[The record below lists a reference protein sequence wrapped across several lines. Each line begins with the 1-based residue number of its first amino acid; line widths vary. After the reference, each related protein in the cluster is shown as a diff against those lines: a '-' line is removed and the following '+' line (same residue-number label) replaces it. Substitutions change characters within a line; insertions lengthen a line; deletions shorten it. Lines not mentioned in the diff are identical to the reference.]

1 MSSVDSFIRTQILTF
16 PLLFPNRTA
25 VLEHLFCVI
34 GNGYEWSKDGTI
46 VSNDPHEKELWDKE
60 DELTRI
66 EEDLEAYGEVIQEAL
81 RPVMME
87 DYRAELET
95 IEQVDQ
101 RVKEAPPIVNIY
113 PQSDYALLMNVP
125 ENVTPEWRAA
135 ADEARE
141 LAVAAGWVFPA

>member
-25 VLEHLFCVI
+25 VLEHVFCVI
-34 GNGYEWSKDGTI
+34 GNGYDWGKDGTI
-46 VSNDPHEKELWDKE
+46 VSTDPQEKELWDKE

-87 DYRAELET
+87 DYRAELEV

-101 RVKEAPPIVNIY
+101 RVKETPPIVHIY
-113 PQSDYALLMNVP
+113 PQSDYALLMNIP

-141 LAVAAGWVFPA
+141 LAVSAGWVFDA

>member
-25 VLEHLFCVI
+25 VLEHVFCVI
-34 GNGYEWSKDGTI
+34 GNGYEWSKDGN
-46 VSNDPHEKELWDKE
+46 VVPNDFYERELWDKDE
-60 DELTRI
+60 ELTRI
-66 EEDLEAYGEVIQEAL
+66 EEDLEAYGPVLQEAL
-81 RPVMME
+81 RPAMME
-87 DYRAELET
+87 SYREELSVV
-95 IEQVDQ
+95 EQVDQ
-101 RVKEAPPIVNIY
+101 RIHQTPPITDIY

-141 LAVAAGWVFPA
+141 LAIAAGWVFPV